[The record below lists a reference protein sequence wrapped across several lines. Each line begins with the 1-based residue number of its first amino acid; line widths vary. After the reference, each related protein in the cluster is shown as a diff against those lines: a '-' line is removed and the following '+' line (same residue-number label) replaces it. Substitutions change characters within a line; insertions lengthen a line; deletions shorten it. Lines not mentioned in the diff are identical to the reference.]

1 MDKKGI
7 EGMREYLILI
17 IVIIGVCLGFKYL
30 SPLVTPFLLAFAFV
44 ALLHPLLESYQKKYH
59 IKKGFLTAGI
69 LLVLCVTV
77 GIGVWG
83 LLVFLFRKFMDMSG
97 HLDIFEEKL
106 CIFVRNCCE
115 GMEGSFGMD
124 AEGIEHLI
132 MERVN
137 VFIESLRVEVV
148 PRLMNESVAY
158 ARDIA
163 EVVGFL
169 AIMIVAAVLLAKDY
183 SLIMEKL
190 QAREELCCAL
200 QVGRKLFE
208 HVGIFIKA
216 QLIILLTISLLSAVT
231 LFAAGIKGGIGI
243 GLFTGFMDMLP
254 FIGTGLVL
262 VPLAFWQMLNGYYG
276 RAFLC
281 VLLYVACTV
290 IREFLEPKL
299 VGKKMGLFPIVILFS
314 VYAGMKLFGV
324 SGIIKGPLAL
334 VTICEIY
341 RHVRFRSNREENLW
355 RQSYGSDTGTQE

>member
-1 MDKKGI
+1 
-7 EGMREYLILI
+7 
-17 IVIIGVCLGFKYL
+17 
-30 SPLVTPFLLAFAFV
+30 
-44 ALLHPLLESYQKKYH
+44 
-59 IKKGFLTAGI
+59 
-69 LLVLCVTV
+69 
-77 GIGVWG
+77 
-83 LLVFLFRKFMDMSG
+83 
-97 HLDIFEEKL
+97 
-106 CIFVRNCCE
+106 
-115 GMEGSFGMD
+115 
-124 AEGIEHLI
+124 
-132 MERVN
+132 MERMN

-200 QVGRKLFE
+200 QVGRKIFE

-299 VGKKMGLFPIVILFS
+299 VGKKMGLFPVVILFS